1 MALDAN
7 NINEIEERLRRY
19 SPGLPETFRD
29 ALTQLRASLN
39 DEDLNRWLEEALA
52 LASHSLRSWEAAAD
66 YFRASPTVM
75 VFLDQQA
82 FVRWVGAG
90 RELAEVSSAVAGAY
104 FRASPTALPHLAG
117 AQISEWAGLGQR
129 LYKGTWKSI
138 SLASDFFAGSPVLM
152 HSLSLTEMARLVR
165 ILDGLS
171 ERSAELAS
179 ACLASSVTVFSH
191 VERQDR
197 HAFLDFAAAVADA
210 SWPES
215 NLYFQKGPDL
225 LRHVDPDQRARYLDL
240 SARVARRIGRQAY
253 TLFSE
258 GAAALRQVD
267 GHYHHR
273 LIDLADSLVVTSP
286 VAAMSFI
293 KSAPEV
299 LVRLKIDEIEEWH
312 AAGQEIL
319 RDSYEGGE
327 AFFRLE
333 SGKSEQVIASL
344 SARVD
349 LNHVSELLRLYA
361 KALTGSNI
369 SVQPIAALEEKGIG
383 WVTERGPSTEG
394 TSVYLPEYIEE
405 FGGKSENF
413 SVYKVY
419 ATHQAAH
426 LEFGSFWFDYARP
439 GQVFEPRRLEV
450 EKELRR
456 RGGVTK
462 DRWLTDME
470 RFFDLFPQR
479 QIALDLFT
487 IAEDARIDGY
497 ILREYGGIRKPNRLV
512 QEKELSRRPEVRQ
525 LPLKEGFIENL
536 VRASLGGENA
546 IEYPRPLRPLLINA
560 LQVLNALTSNDARVE
575 DSAEAALLLYDI
587 VEQVPNIPPD
597 ALQDVDW
604 DQLSEEDME
613 MMRVPPGSAGAQEGA
628 EPMPGGS
635 EEEYS
640 SPEQVEFRG
649 DFKPELVQLL
659 MRLRLQQGQ
668 KQEGAEG
675 MSPLTPEQL
684 KELMEKSVE
693 INITG
698 MAEGDLASTI
708 GLFLT
713 NLEKEA
719 GTPIPDDKMA
729 PRDGQ
734 PVDQEPEPVGELPVE
749 IKTYYY
755 DEWDFR
761 AADYKPRW
769 CAVRERVLEEGSE
782 DFFEKALRE
791 NSALVAE
798 TQRQFELLKPETF
811 RKIKRLEDGE
821 DIDLD
826 AAIDFLVGK
835 KAGHGEIPKIYWR
848 RNKIERDVAVAFLLD
863 MSASTDEEI
872 EKRRKQPDE
881 EDDFDDD
888 PRKYFQ
894 WLAQRRAQQLVEPPK
909 RIIDLEKESLVLLTR
924 ALEAIGDRYGIYG
937 FSGYGR
943 DNVEYFVIK
952 DLEETFG
959 EAVRKRID
967 KVTPIR
973 STRMGPAIRHT
984 ASKLLESD
992 AKVKILFLVSDGRP
1006 QDHGYGR
1013 DRTEKEY
1020 AIHDTH
1026 KALVEAKHKGI
1037 IPFALTVDKEG
1048 HDYLGQM
1055 CGDMGYEI
1063 LSDIEI
1069 LPSRLPTLYRKLTE

>member
-1 MALDAN
+1 MALDAAFVQ
-7 NINEIEERLRRY
+7 EIEQRLARY
-19 SPGLPETFRD
+19 SPALPDTFHE
-29 ALTQLRASLN
+29 ALDQLRTSV
-39 DEDLNRWLEEALA
+39 DEAALA
-52 LASHSLRSWEAAAD
+52 LWLDEALKLAAHSLRSWEATAD
-66 YFRASPTVM
+66 YFRASPFVLPM
-75 VFLDQQA
+75 LDEQT
-82 FVRWVGAG
+82 FSRWAQSG
-90 RELAEVSSAVAGAY
+90 RDLAEMSAAVAGAY

-117 AQISEWAGLGQR
+117 AQISEWSLLGQR

-138 SLASDFFAGSPVLM
+138 SLASEFFAGSPVLM
-152 HSLSLTEMARLVR
+152 HSLSLPEMARLVR
-165 ILDGLS
+165 ILDGVS
-171 ERSAELAS
+171 ERSAELAA
-179 ACLASSVTVFSH
+179 ACLESSIGVFSTLDRH
-191 VERQDR
+191 DR

-215 NLYFQKGPDL
+215 NLYFQKGPEL
-225 LRHVDPDQRARYLDL
+225 LRHVDPDQRSRYLDL
-240 SARVARRIGRQAY
+240 SARVARRLGRQAY
-253 TLFSE
+253 TLFAE

-267 GHYHHR
+267 DHYHHR
-273 LIDLADSLVVTSP
+273 LIDLADSLVATSP
-286 VAAMSFI
+286 AAAMAFL

-299 LVRLKIDEIEEWH
+299 MVRLKIDEVEEWH
-312 AAGQEIL
+312 FAGAEIL
-319 RDSYEGGE
+319 RDSFEGGE
-327 AFFRLE
+327 AYFRLE
-333 SGKSEQVIASL
+333 SGKAEQVIQSL
-344 SARVD
+344 SARID

-369 SVQPIAALEEKGIG
+369 SVHPIGSLEEKGIG

-394 TSVYLPEYIEE
+394 TSVYLPEFIEA
-405 FGGKSENF
+405 FGGKTENF

-419 ATHQAAH
+419 TTHQAAH
-426 LEFGSFWFDYARP
+426 LEFGSFWFDYTRP
-439 GQVFEPRRLEV
+439 GLVFE
-450 EKELRR
+450 RR
-456 RGGVTK
+456 RHQVERERRRAGLVK
-462 DRWLTDME
+462 KRQWLTDME
-470 RFFDLFPQR
+470 RFFDLFPER
-479 QIALDLFT
+479 QLGSDLFAL
-487 IAEDARIDGY
+487 AEDARIDSF
-497 ILREYGGIRKPNRLV
+497 IAREYGGIRRANRIV
-512 QEKELSRRPEVRQ
+512 QESELARRQDIRQ
-525 LPLKEGFIENL
+525 LPLKEAFVENL
-536 VRASLGGENA
+536 VRASLGGERA
-546 IEYPRPLRPLLINA
+546 IEYPRPLRPLLLNA
-560 LQVLNALTSNDARVE
+560 LQVLNAICSADATVE

-587 VEQVPNIPPD
+587 AEMIPNISAED
-597 ALQDVDW
+597 LKDLDW
-604 DQLSEEDME
+604 ENLSEDDLE
-613 MMRVPPGSAGAQEGA
+613 MMRVPPGSTGGQDGM
-628 EPMPGGS
+628 EPLPVGD
-635 EEEYS
+635 EEAYQ
-640 SPEQVEFRG
+640 SPEQVDFRG

-659 MRLRLQQGQ
+659 MRLRLQQGEQ
-668 KQEGAEG
+668 KPGAEAI
-675 MSPLTPEQL
+675 SPLTLEQL
-684 KELMEKSVE
+684 QELFEKSVE

-698 MAEGDLASTI
+698 MTEGDLASTI

-719 GTPIPDDKMA
+719 GTPIADQQMKS
-729 PRDGQ
+729 RDGQ
-734 PVDQEPEPVGELPVE
+734 AADDEPEPTADLAVTV
-749 IKTYYY
+749 KTFYY

-782 DFFEKALRE
+782 DFFDKALRDH
-791 NSALVAE
+791 SSLVAE

-826 AAIDFLVGK
+826 AALDFLIHK
-835 KAGHGEIPKIYWR
+835 KAGHGDIPKIYWR
-848 RNKIERDVAVAFLLD
+848 RNKVERDVAVAFLLD

-872 EKRRKQPDE
+872 EKRRKSQDD
-881 EDDFDDD
+881 DDFDDD

-894 WLAQRRAQQLVEPPK
+894 WLAQRRAQQIVEPPK

-943 DNVEYFVIK
+943 DNVEYYVIK
-952 DLEETFG
+952 DLEETFA
-959 EAVRKRID
+959 EAVRRRID

-984 ASKLLESD
+984 AAKLLESD

-1055 CGDMGYEI
+1055 CGDIGYEI
-1063 LSDIEI
+1063 LGDIEI